1 MPGIIVYKN
10 ASNERITLEPVWGT
24 AGVFPHLVNAG
35 LPFFNGQIPLNSACE
50 FMAPIYTGIKQ
61 CGGKAI
67 IVFYPPPWTSY
78 LETAMM
84 LFLIASGSP
93 HVYVVQPLLMV
104 TMAMSTDSGLSCSNI
119 AGTRVGHHTARDRR
133 VEVATIATKIMK
145 SYSDTIPDG
154 VARVYN
160 TIHASVNEETEWS
173 LLDDLQR
180 ATLRKDQS
188 GTIAHGIA
196 GSMFNEST
204 ATTQSRQRE
213 RWREQL
219 LIPAVTD
226 IGVCLNFVYMLGEAT
241 GNRELASI
249 QYELSKVQA
258 LIISYNIAYRANR
271 DNEHLKDMFA
281 VIQFLNVLLPSE
293 LRTDIRV

>member
-10 ASNERITLEPVWGT
+10 ASNERVTLEPVWGT

-35 LPFFNGQIPLNSACE
+35 LPFFNGQTPLNSACE
-50 FMAPIYTGIKQ
+50 FMTPIYNGIKQ
-61 CGGKAI
+61 CDGKAI

-93 HVYVVQPLLMV
+93 HVYVVQPVSMV
-104 TMAMSTDSGLSCSNI
+104 TMAMSTDGGVSCSNI

-133 VEVATIATKIMK
+133 VEVATIATRIMK
-145 SYSDTIPDG
+145 MYSDAIPDG
-154 VARVYN
+154 VARVYS
-160 TIHASVNEETEWS
+160 TIHASVNEATDWS

-180 ATLRKDQS
+180 TTLHQDQG
-188 GTIAHGIA
+188 GTIALGIA
-196 GSMFNEST
+196 GSMFNAST
-204 ATTQSRQRE
+204 ASTPSRLRE
-213 RWREQL
+213 KWREQL

-226 IGVCLNFVYMLGEAT
+226 IGVCLNFVYMLGGAT
-241 GNRELASI
+241 ASRELVNI

-258 LIISYNIAYRANR
+258 LIISYHILYRAHR
-271 DNEHLKDMFA
+271 EDEHLKDMFS
-281 VIQFLNVLLPSE
+281 VIQFLNVLLPSD